1 MMRVR
6 RSVFTHRTLNAAPRG
21 RLRDPITPCSR
32 TFTVCLVSVHD
43 CEIVVLCRTAVHA
56 KVVLHEP
63 AVQHSEAFTCERAAA
78 FSHTVTSSHASLGSF
93 TIDTTQ
99 CGPGVVTD
107 GAVRYKSTRIFQ
119 PLASGANRANEPG
132 PLQHDVG
139 VAQELTTLKARCVA
153 VHGRWPVRG

>member
-1 MMRVR
+1 MNDACQALGLHSPHAERC
-6 RSVFTHRTLNAAPRG
+6 TT
-21 RLRDPITPCSR
+21 RLSARASHSLLTA
-32 TFTVCLVSVHD
+32 FTVCLVSVHH
-43 CEIVVLCRTAVHA
+43 CEILVLCRTAVHA

-63 AVQHSEAFTCERAAA
+63 AVQHSEAFTCERAAD
-78 FSHTVTSSHASLGSF
+78 FSHTVTPSHASLGSF

-119 PLASGANRANEPG
+119 PLAAGANRANEPG

-153 VHGRWPVRG
+153 VHG